1 MNVVRS
7 IEQLESSL
15 APKRAALRSIGLV
28 PTLGALHEGH
38 MSHVRSARA
47 SCDVVVVS
55 IFVNPL
61 QFGPGE
67 DFQTYPRNEE
77 ADLALL
83 DRSGTDVAFLPSV
96 DQMYPSGAST
106 TISVGVLG
114 GVLEGAHRSGH
125 FDGVCTV
132 VAKLFNLVRPDRAFF
147 GQKDAQQVA
156 VIERMVRD
164 LDFPVEVVVGP
175 TIRESDGLAMSSRNA
190 YLSNDDRVKARA
202 LYQALQR
209 GQRVML
215 SSGNVMEAETKMR
228 EVLKDAG
235 LEPDYA
241 VIRDPESLGEV
252 TAERP
257 MLLAVAARVGPAR
270 LIDNLVLPPRV
281 VRSARRSETEA

>member
-7 IEQLESSL
+7 IAQLESAL
-15 APKRAALRSIGLV
+15 TPERAAWRSVGLV

-38 MSHVRSARA
+38 MSLVRSARA

-67 DFQTYPRNEE
+67 DFETYPRDEE

-83 DRSGTDVAFLPSV
+83 HRSGTDVAFLPPV
-96 DQMYPSGAST
+96 DGMYPPGAST
-106 TISVGVLG
+106 TISVGRLG
-114 GVLEGAHRSGH
+114 DVLEGAHRSGH

-132 VAKLFNLVRPDRAFF
+132 VAKLLNVVRPDRAFF

-156 VIERMVRD
+156 VIRRMVAD
-164 LDFPVEVVVGP
+164 LNFPVEIVVGP
-175 TIRESDGLAMSSRNA
+175 TIRESDGLALSSRNA
-190 YLSNDDRVKARA
+190 YLSDDDRIKARA

-209 GQRVML
+209 GQRVVL
-215 SSGNVMEAETKMR
+215 SSGNVMEAEMEML
-228 EVLKDAG
+228 EVLKGAG

-241 VIRDPESLGEV
+241 VIRDPE
-252 TAERP
+252 TFAEAAIDRP
-257 MLLAVAARVGPAR
+257 MLLAVAARVGRAR
-270 LIDNLVLPPRV
+270 LIDNLILPPRDA
-281 VRSARRSETEA
+281 RSAPSSETEA

>member
-7 IEQLESSL
+7 ISQLESAL
-15 APKRAALRSIGLV
+15 APERAARRSMGLV

-38 MSHVRSARA
+38 ASHVRSARA

-67 DFQTYPRNEE
+67 DFETYPRDEE

-83 DRSGTDVAFLPSV
+83 DRSGTDVAFLPPV
-96 DQMYPSGAST
+96 EEMYPPGAST
-106 TISVGVLG
+106 TISVVGLG
-114 GVLEGAHRSGH
+114 DVLEGAHRSGH

-132 VAKLFNLVRPDRAFF
+132 VAKLLNLVRPDRVFF

-156 VIERMVRD
+156 VIKRMVRD
-164 LDFPVEVVVGP
+164 LNFPVEVVVGS

-190 YLSNDDRVKARA
+190 YLSDDDRIKARA

-209 GQRVML
+209 GQRVVL
-215 SSGNVMEAETKMR
+215 SSGNVLEAEKKMM

-241 VIRDPESLGEV
+241 VIRDPETL
-252 TAERP
+252 AEARTDRP
-257 MLLAVAARVGPAR
+257 MLLAVAARAGRAR
-270 LIDNLVLPPRV
+270 LIDNLILAPRGA
-281 VRSARRSETEA
+281 RSARSSGTEA

>member
-7 IEQLESSL
+7 IEQLESAL
-15 APKRAALRSIGLV
+15 APERAARRSIGLV

-47 SCDVVVVS
+47 YCDVVAVS

-67 DFQTYPRNEE
+67 DFQTYPRDEE

-83 DRSGTDVAFLPSV
+83 DRSGTDVAFLPPV
-96 DQMYPSGAST
+96 KEMYPPGAST
-106 TISVGVLG
+106 TISVGGLG
-114 GVLEGAHRSGH
+114 DVLEGAHRSGH

-132 VAKLFNLVRPDRAFF
+132 VAKLLNLVRPDRAFF

-156 VIERMVRD
+156 VIKRMVRD
-164 LDFPVEVVVGP
+164 LNFPVEVVVGP

-190 YLSNDDRVKARA
+190 YLSNHDRIKARA
-202 LYQALQR
+202 LYQALQQ
-209 GQRVML
+209 GQRVVL
-215 SSGNVMEAETKMR
+215 SSGNIMEAEMKMM
-228 EVLKDAG
+228 EVLKGAG

-241 VIRDPESLGEV
+241 VIRDPETFA
-252 TAERP
+252 TAGTDGP
-257 MLLAVAARVGPAR
+257 MLLAIAACVGRAR
-270 LIDNLVLPPRV
+270 LIDNLVLPPRDARGA
-281 VRSARRSETEA
+281 RSSETEA

>member
-7 IEQLESSL
+7 IEQLESAL
-15 APKRAALRSIGLV
+15 APERAARRSIGLV

-47 SCDVVVVS
+47 YCDVVAVS

-67 DFQTYPRNEE
+67 DFQTYPRDEE

-83 DRSGTDVAFLPSV
+83 DRSGTDVAFLPPV
-96 DQMYPSGAST
+96 KEMYPPGAST
-106 TISVGVLG
+106 TISVGGLG
-114 GVLEGAHRSGH
+114 DVLEGAHRSGH

-132 VAKLFNLVRPDRAFF
+132 VAKLLNLVRPDRAFF

-156 VIERMVRD
+156 VIKRMVRD
-164 LDFPVEVVVGP
+164 LNFPVEVVVGP

-190 YLSNDDRVKARA
+190 YLSNHDRIKARA
-202 LYQALQR
+202 LYQALQQ
-209 GQRVML
+209 GQRVVL
-215 SSGNVMEAETKMR
+215 SSGNIMEAEMKMM
-228 EVLKDAG
+228 EVLKGAG

-241 VIRDPESLGEV
+241 VIRDPETFA
-252 TAERP
+252 TAGTDGP
-257 MLLAVAARVGPAR
+257 MLLAIAARVGRAR
-270 LIDNLVLPPRV
+270 LIDNLVLPPRDARGA
-281 VRSARRSETEA
+281 RSSETEA